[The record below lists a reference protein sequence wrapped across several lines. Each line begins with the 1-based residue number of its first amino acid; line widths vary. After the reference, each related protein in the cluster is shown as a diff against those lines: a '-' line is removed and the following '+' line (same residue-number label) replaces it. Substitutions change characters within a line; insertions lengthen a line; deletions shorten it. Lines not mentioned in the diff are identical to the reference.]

1 MLGLGV
7 LLYIFFILFIQTKLT
22 KLGYVFF
29 FIDVFRNGLE
39 REEMNKM
46 INLDNPTW
54 SSENSFVTKG
64 SSKENLVANRINSWK
79 EKFEFRKCLKF
90 KMDSCYCSAE

>member
-1 MLGLGV
+1 ME
-7 LLYIFFILFIQTKLT
+7 FTNTFEKE
-22 KLGYVFF
+22 
-29 FIDVFRNGLE
+29 E
-39 REEMNKM
+39 RNKM
-46 INLDNPTW
+46 INVDDPTW
-54 SSENSFVTKG
+54 FSENSFVTKG

>member
-1 MLGLGV
+1 
-7 LLYIFFILFIQTKLT
+7 
-22 KLGYVFF
+22 
-29 FIDVFRNGLE
+29 
-39 REEMNKM
+39 M
-46 INLDNPTW
+46 INTDNPTW

-64 SSKENLVANRINSWK
+64 SSKEKLVANRINSWK

>member
-1 MLGLGV
+1 MLDQGV
-7 LLYIFFILFIQTKLT
+7 LFYIFLIYLFTNF
-22 KLGYVFF
+22 LGKEY
-29 FIDVFRNGLE
+29 
-39 REEMNKM
+39 NKM
-46 INLDNPTW
+46 INMDKPTW

-90 KMDSCYCSAE
+90 KMDSSYCSAE